1 MGSSLSARFWIETE
15 TFYFIFQ
22 TGKKE
27 ATPDLASL
35 HFTPREDYSD
45 RNI

>member
-1 MGSSLSARFWIETE
+1 MGSSLSATFWIETE

-27 ATPDLASL
+27 ATGFGIVALLTSGGL
-35 HFTPREDYSD
+35 L
-45 RNI
+45 